1 MLKIFHFD
9 LNLLHNNENN
19 FIYDF
24 IYWSRK
30 AVKLYFIACKF
41 ARSHIFRV
49 LLKIRMI
56 KKNDVIMKR
65 ERFDV
70 EFIRHT

>member
-1 MLKIFHFD
+1 MKIFHFD

-19 FIYDF
+19 FIYDY
-24 IYWSRK
+24 IWPRR
-30 AVKLYFIACKF
+30 AVKLYFIACSLPG
-41 ARSHIFRV
+41 SHIFRV

-65 ERFDV
+65 EHFDV

>member
-1 MLKIFHFD
+1 MKIFHFD

-19 FIYDF
+19 FIYDY
-24 IYWSRK
+24 IWPRR
-30 AVKLYFIACKF
+30 AVKLYFIACKL
-41 ARSHIFRV
+41 ARITCFRV

-65 ERFDV
+65 EHFVV